1 MSDQLSSDEGGE
13 SRPVGE
19 SPFGEWEAH
28 LDNLA
33 CGDSGEN
40 YSRDFLQ
47 DRSPVLSA
55 SFDPSD
61 LEEVQ
66 WYTKANL
73 SDKGSDLLPG
83 SVTAEELPK
92 ALPPRGLSVPG
103 CSSDDRVFNVPA
115 AVAFAHQSLPTAG
128 LEQCWEKGIWA
139 DIFGSPKDLYHGM
152 HGAVYKRPE
161 AVLLESDSSRSKAA
175 KTSGSADKS
184 GGSFTYLNAVKDREA
199 VSWKAKRDKERSE
212 TLYLWQGLIESWPAK
227 LAVVRQL
234 LHLGHLPRYFMI
246 EDLLG
251 GKAGLLLLGRQFL
264 KPSRSRDLLFTR
276 FVVGIPELAE
286 LGGSKRCHGSAKQR
300 DFKARV
306 QASPFT
312 VAELTK
318 LHHILAT
325 DAELWNRLMAG
336 ALLFATYGR
345 ARWEDLSHAESITV
359 DRGENGE
366 AAFIEA
372 GVGVHKTMGAKLI
385 RGQLLPMVA
394 PGVGVTEDLWIEQ
407 FMETRRLLGIGEPPL
422 FPVMPA
428 PDHQG
433 VCRAILASARALALR
448 PSSEQ
453 VRMSEPTVGELSSI
467 RQLHFE
473 ASTLVIQTYR
483 DMALHDSSD
492 GAPMRKLPLPE
503 KRARKESQQA
513 RLGGIDMDGEL
524 DPSYQLI
531 DACNHQME
539 NAVIY
544 WLAPSKCPK
553 REQEVVAGFKEKP
566 STLQVENNTVKVGGP
581 GVSVECDTSDSL
593 RCQWAWMRR
602 GLAYDQCKM
611 LSYNVHQKWIQKL
624 LDCLSQVPPPNF
636 APVTLTQCVRADK
649 EMFLL
654 MSQVVKVA
662 PTKVAEDDKPHV
674 PPKVP
679 RIATEKAK
687 AKAKSRGGPKNKPA
701 ALAPY
706 DTRTKFGNACWGFNL
721 PDGCSNKTEKDPKSG
736 FQKCDKGGQDS
747 ESFPLEQA
755 SAPCNGIPVV
765 GVGKDADAL
774 TGSVERLAMKRSF
787 SQFLKTNVDVESPD
801 ACMASRADNQ
811 VADQVSADTHEQMA
825 RTMLHANAFTASN
838 CIRLF
843 DACPKD
849 RSLRSVQH
857 SSVAGTR
864 ISFGFYVR
872 GSKASIFNACMSA
885 PATCR
890 FFASAVRF
898 VDPSHVFGA
907 LQILSDVRSEIHLDK
922 ANEKGSRNLVIL
934 LTFFEQGQL
943 WIRDEAGQHELKHGD
958 KSLFGKLL
966 DVNAGPL
973 RLDPSVHHAVLP
985 WLGRRVVLMA
995 HMPSFAERLSR
1006 DDRSSLSELG
1016 FVFRHFAG
1024 PCSGPLRDIRV
1035 EPASSAHDRCTTE
1048 DFLILE
1054 LCAGQAVLS
1063 RTADS
1068 LGFRTL
1074 AVDNNQFRWPSKH
1087 VLCLDLCDPAN
1098 IDYLLEIISAEKS
1111 KLAMVFLS
1119 LPSGTTSVSRGKH
1132 IKKWEERGYQ
1142 LPVELRSSSHPDML
1156 PGLSSQDRKRVGDAN
1171 QLYFETARLVMASVG
1186 QDVLTVVENPD
1197 SLISA
1202 LANHIQVSLAGPS
1215 PQQSVPDPR
1224 TDQVAANGTQVELVT
1239 IGIPCEPSEF
1249 IRRALITGHP
1259 RSFEFHLEPEIDAAI
1274 HSNFVGNPGDLARAR
1289 IDFVKKWS
1297 ARAKELQPEED
1308 KLHSDMLGYL
1318 AQVLKGKRLLLF
1330 KEMMQAAGCSD
1341 EHFFRD
1347 VVSGFRISGW
1357 MPATG
1362 NSGPKVRAPKMSV
1375 DTLKLLAPGLNKTVV
1390 SKLARRE
1397 DPELEASVWQE
1408 TQKEID
1414 LGWVWV
1420 STEVSLCSIVMRFG
1434 IVQNGKVR
1442 LIDDCTIS
1450 CLNLTVGLCE
1460 RFELHTIDKLAAILS
1475 CALERSPAAGLK
1487 GWVGRNYDLKSAYK
1501 QYGVR
1506 PVDRS
1511 LVRLAVNKPEEEEP
1525 LLLGL
1530 NALPFGSV
1538 ASVSA
1543 FLRVSF
1549 AIWKIGVVLAKI
1561 VWTAYFDDFTNVCR
1575 NILKDNTAWVI
1586 ECLFDLLGV
1595 RFDRSG
1601 KKAIDHATSFATL
1614 GLQVDLANTEDRVI
1628 LVGHTDKRRDELCTA
1643 LNEVLEQGKLE
1654 PRPFER
1660 LKGHM
1665 VFFEGYSFG
1674 RVSNQAVRS
1683 LSRACKH
1690 TNSAVP
1696 LNALHRSALHI
1707 LIERTKSAEP
1717 LRIQP
1722 CLRATWFLF
1731 TDGACEADRSWGGIG
1746 GVLFAPNGSCAGYFG
1761 ESVPDDLM
1769 KQLLSFSKNPIFELE
1784 IAPIL
1789 IAYDLWKGL
1798 VQGAQLVCYLDNEGA
1813 RYSCIRCFADTSSVA
1828 DDWVRG
1834 ILDLESQARVNMW
1847 YGRVPTS
1854 SNIADGPS
1862 RLEFTEV
1869 QRLCRYRSRPT
1880 WAALLSRRG

>member
-1 MSDQLSSDEGGE
+1 MSTIIE
-13 SRPVGE
+13 S
-19 SPFGEWEAH
+19 EAAFEKRC
-28 LDNLA
+28 LEVR
-33 CGDSGEN
+33 GD
-40 YSRDFLQ
+40 
-47 DRSPVLSA
+47 
-55 SFDPSD
+55 
-61 LEEVQ
+61 
-66 WYTKANL
+66 
-73 SDKGSDLLPG
+73 GSL
-83 SVTAEELPK
+83 
-92 ALPPRGLSVPG
+92 
-103 CSSDDRVFNVPA
+103 
-115 AVAFAHQSLPTAG
+115 TAG
-128 LEQCWEKGIWA
+128 LSTQGVKSFRSLAFALGTPQ
-139 DIFGSPKDLYHGM
+139 SPPTED
-152 HGAVYKRPE
+152 A
-161 AVLLESDSSRSKAA
+161 
-175 KTSGSADKS
+175 
-184 GGSFTYLNAVKDREA
+184 FRE
-199 VSWKAKRDKERSE
+199 
-212 TLYLWQGLIESWPAK
+212 LAK
-227 LAVVRQL
+227 LV
-234 LHLGHLPRYFMI
+234 Y
-246 EDLLG
+246 
-251 GKAGLLLLGRQFL
+251 
-264 KPSRSRDLLFTR
+264 
-276 FVVGIPELAE
+276 
-286 LGGSKRCHGSAKQR
+286 
-300 DFKARV
+300 
-306 QASPFT
+306 
-312 VAELTK
+312 
-318 LHHILAT
+318 AT
-325 DAELWNRLMAG
+325 G
-336 ALLFATYGR
+336 
-345 ARWEDLSHAESITV
+345 
-359 DRGENGE
+359 
-366 AAFIEA
+366 
-372 GVGVHKTMGAKLI
+372 
-385 RGQLLPMVA
+385 
-394 PGVGVTEDLWIEQ
+394 
-407 FMETRRLLGIGEPPL
+407 
-422 FPVMPA
+422 
-428 PDHQG
+428 
-433 VCRAILASARALALR
+433 
-448 PSSEQ
+448 
-453 VRMSEPTVGELSSI
+453 EPTVGELSSI

-483 DMALHDSSD
+483 DMVSHDSSD

-503 KRARKESQQA
+503 KRARKESQQS
-513 RLGGIDMDGEL
+513 RLRGIDLDGEL

-553 REQEVVAGFKEKP
+553 REQEVIAGFKEKP

-581 GVSVECDTSDSL
+581 SVTVECDTSDSL

-654 MSQVVKVA
+654 MSQEGLQSFKPGPSGVPPLDAVMSRLAFDQRITQFLLPMQKSQVVKVA
-662 PTKVAEDDKPHV
+662 PTKVTEDDKPPAPH
-674 PPKVP
+674 KVP

-687 AKAKSRGGPKNKPA
+687 AKAKARGGPKNKPA
-701 ALAPY
+701 ALAAY

-736 FQKCDKGGQDS
+736 FQKCDKG
-747 ESFPLEQA
+747 EEAAEMFHLEQA
-755 SAPCNGIPVV
+755 SAPSDGTSVD
-765 GVGKDADAL
+765 GVGKEADVL
-774 TGSVERLAMKRSF
+774 TGLAMKRNF
-787 SQFLKTNVDVESPD
+787 SQLLKTPVDAESP
-801 ACMASRADNQ
+801 
-811 VADQVSADTHEQMA
+811 VADQASADTHEQMA

-849 RSLRSVQH
+849 RSLRSVQD

-872 GSKASIFNACMSA
+872 GGQAIVFNACTLA

-890 FFASAVRF
+890 FFTSVVRF
-898 VDPSHVFGA
+898 VDPTHVFGA
-907 LQILSDVRSEIHLDK
+907 FQILSDVRSELHLDK
-922 ANEKGSRNLVIL
+922 ANEKGSRNLVVP
-934 LTFFEQGQL
+934 LTFFEQGQI
-943 WIRDEAGQHELKHGD
+943 WIRDEAGQHEIKHGG
-958 KSLFGKLL
+958 KSYFGKLL

-973 RLDPSVHHAVLP
+973 RIDPSVHHAVLP
-985 WLGRRVVLMA
+985 WLGRRVVLVA
-995 HMPSFAERLSR
+995 YMPSFVERLSR
-1006 DDRSSLSELG
+1006 RDKSSLSELG
-1016 FVFRHFAG
+1016 FVFRHFSG
-1024 PCSGPLRDIRV
+1024 PSSGPLKDIRDA
-1035 EPASSAHDRCTTE
+1035 PASSARDSCNAE

-1054 LCAGQAVLS
+1054 LCAGHAVLS

-1074 AVDNNQFRWPSKH
+1074 SVDNNQFRSPGKQ
-1087 VLCLDLCDPAN
+1087 VLRLDLCDPAN
-1098 IDYLLEIISAEKS
+1098 IDYLLEIISAEKG

-1119 LPSGTTSVSRGKH
+1119 LPSGTASASRGKH
-1132 IKKWEERGYQ
+1132 IKKWEEQGYQ
-1142 LPVELRSSSHPDML
+1142 LPAELRSSEYPDMI
-1156 PGLSSQDRKRVGDAN
+1156 PGLSPQDRKRVEDAN
-1171 QLYFETARLVMASVG
+1171 QLYFETARLVLASVG

-1197 SLISA
+1197 SSLYWATSFFQSITSVCPGFFTRFHLCCHGGARPRLIRLWSSKNVFSSLEARCDNSHPHKPWQPRLFGRKVKFTTSDEDEYPSVFCLRLLSA
-1202 LANHIQVSLAGPS
+1202 LASHIQLSLDNPS
-1215 PQQSVPDPR
+1215 PQQSVPFHSKSTRVALGLQPRGASFGPLVAEFSHVLSCFCPPSRPQLVMDFLATQPKGSRIVRRSILGWGDVLHSLELCEHPTFLEVPDPR
-1224 TDQVAANGTQVELVT
+1224 SVQVAANGTQVELVT

-1259 RSFEFHLEPEIDAAI
+1259 RSFDFHLEPEIDEAI
-1274 HSNFVGNPGDLARAR
+1274 HANFVGDPGDLARAR

-1308 KLHSDMLGYL
+1308 KLHSDMPGYL
-1318 AQVLKGKRLLLF
+1318 AQVLHGKRLLLF

-1341 EHFFRD
+1341 EHLFRD
-1347 VVSGFRISGW
+1347 VVAGFRISGW

-1362 NSGPKVRAPKMSV
+1362 NSGPKVRAPRMSV

-1390 SKLARRE
+1390 TKLARRQ
-1397 DPELEASVWQE
+1397 DSELEASVWQE

-1420 STEVSLCSIVMRFG
+1420 STEISLCSIVMRFG

-1475 CALERSPAAGLK
+1475 CALERSPASGLS

-1501 QYGVR
+1501 QYGVH
-1506 PVDRS
+1506 PVDRA
-1511 LVRLAVNKPEEEEP
+1511 LVRLAVNKPGEEEP

-1549 AIWKIGVVLAKI
+1549 AIWKIGSVLARI

-1575 NILKDNTAWVI
+1575 RILKDNTAWVI

-1628 LVGHTDKRRDELCTA
+1628 LIGHTDKRRDELCA
-1643 LNEVLEQGKLE
+1643 SLSEVLEQGKLE

-1660 LKGHM
+1660 LKGRM

-1674 RVSNQAVRS
+1674 RVSNQAVRT

-1690 TNSAVP
+1690 ANSSVH
-1696 LNALHRSALHI
+1696 LNALHRSALNF

-1717 LRIQP
+1717 LRVQP
-1722 CLRATWFLF
+1722 CLRATWILF
-1731 TDGACEADRSWGGIG
+1731 TDGACEAERSWGGVG

-1761 ESVPDDLM
+1761 ESVPDELM
-1769 KQLLSFSKNPIFELE
+1769 IQLLSFSKNPIFELE

-1789 IAYDLWKGL
+1789 IAYELWKGL
-1798 VQGAQLVCYLDNEGA
+1798 IQGAQLVCYLDNEGA

-1834 ILDLESQARVNMW
+1834 ILHLESQAQVNVW

-1862 RLEFTEV
+1862 RLSFTEV

-1880 WAALLSRRG
+1880 WATLLSRRG